1 MNAMKTIFSRI
12 TMGGSVAALKEIN
25 VAVYEADGSTR
36 KFGDI
41 MSDLSKKWDTLS
53 NAQQQTIGKQ
63 LAGVHQLT
71 RFVGLMQNYD
81 TALKATTASENSQGS
96 ALQENARYLES
107 AQSKVNALEVAWQE
121 FALTASKSIMMDGI
135 VFGVNALK
143 EMTNALNALIS
154 LDPSKGNLFLG
165 LGMLTAA
172 MGGLATLM
180 NPTLRGFATQ
190 GGALDFLKDKL
201 QAVTVEYQSQQQTIR
216 DQKQTQTA
224 LNGQTAQSLTLM
236 ERMKAGSRTA
246 GSGMRFLGSAIAG
259 VGKSIGMMLLTSA
272 GVGLAL
278 AGITA
283 AVGWVIKKFTDAS
296 NEAKEFEKKMNA
308 QIKTYSDN
316 KDSIDEL
323 VNRYEE
329 LRNKTNRTSEETEL
343 FYQTQKQLGNY
354 MPELVEKVDEQG
366 RTHLSTAISIKKH
379 VDELKKLEALKD
391 KEKILKKKEK
401 LSDTEDAL
409 KQLEEERKKLEKAN
423 KIAEETRKKKAPDY
437 YVSAKDG
444 GDGSGNAPKVSKE
457 DAEKNVLEQ
466 NLKTTQAARET
477 ADANATILKT
487 KREIFDLERKQEIGY
502 NSMNKEQRS
511 MIDLILDQVDGAEL
525 YGKKN
530 KESLEAISGIKDLIQ
545 ETADVMNNIKPF
557 DEQLFKAGDRSTQ
570 LTMIRES
577 ATASILEIKKLM
589 KTKEE
594 LSSKDSLSAT
604 ELAKFNT
611 LDGQIKKLQESTN
624 AYIPTINS
632 MGYSLGASDMKLL
645 KVSDSMNTSQIA
657 ALNTASAMRD
667 TADGMDDLSDS
678 ADMASAGSAT
688 LAEQLGY
695 SEQEFS
701 SITERIEGY
710 NSVLLDAANGHV
722 ITAEEMMNLVAKMP
736 ELANAFTVQNGV
748 VKLNVKAVETLRN
761 AQLEQFKDK
770 VKQQKLELL
779 NGLAE
784 SKNFAMVAGSKI
796 ESIKSVADA
805 EMLLVEVKRQQVKAL
820 QELDKADPN
829 NRGIMHAYD
838 VYTRTDGGAYA
849 TYMNQI
855 NQVIGQIKSLDAASK
870 IITEGMGASIK
881 DLDKANKAAEEQN
894 KANKKTDKTEKNK
907 QDTLT
912 TSTYLTNKYTEA
924 IDKATAAL
932 EKQQGKREKYAKGS
946 KAYGDA
952 IKKEIALLKKQIEAT
967 KAYEKV
973 LENAN
978 KKKKLIANTG
988 IHTTDQN
995 ITVDKDGKIV
1005 NKSKPKKDY
1014 DVLPKYVAPKSSGGS
1029 KGSSGTGGSK
1039 SGGFKKTGT
1048 KRLSGW
1054 SGARTAPYK
1063 QKRSATYYHEGID
1076 IDGYNGQRLDS
1087 NVNGTV
1093 FYVGK
1098 TNNKIGIPWQYGKT
1112 VVIKSGS
1119 YYHIYAHLKE
1129 YMVKAGQ
1136 KIGVGQQIG
1145 EIGFTGNVVSNGGDG
1160 SHLHYEV
1167 RTSMGRWGQNLVNPT
1182 KSADRARAGKK
1193 TTYKW
1198 SSGSKKSS
1206 VSSNYGSRSSSVST
1220 ASVSTASS
1228 RSKNP
1233 LNYLKRSTNKIKRG
1247 TAKGLLKGKESL
1259 FEKYGKEYGV
1269 DPVLAM
1275 AIAMAETGRGTSDGI
1290 KYKNNVGGMMDPA
1303 TNWKK
1308 LIKFDSLNQ
1317 GIESHIRN
1325 LKRNYSDKKT
1335 LSAIQKKYAPRNAA
1349 NDPKGLNKNWLGNV
1363 TFFYGEMLGKAGVSA
1378 PKDTKR
1384 KSSSSTPKTS
1394 DQAKKKSDQTKR
1406 NADRKAALAA
1416 QKQAERD
1423 TEIALDKQKDMLS
1436 QYMLELFTNNA
1447 DIIRRKYDNLN
1458 ADLEVLQERDSRQTG
1473 NRMTGV
1479 NLSRDILKN
1488 SKKQRMAVEEE
1499 ISKLTN
1505 NLKSKDAKLLT
1516 SARRAELTQRLADL
1530 KRLLKTEKYEEMDA
1544 LAELL
1549 RDKAAVRNRLITNQ
1563 MLSATKKNAL
1573 LERKMAVLDTDTNYG
1588 KEMAYKYTYQQEA
1601 AQKSLFKIKKKQY
1614 DYELKRLED
1623 IRKKYGGSSQM
1634 YKDQLEL
1641 VKTYSSE
1648 LMGIEAQIVNL
1659 NKEQKD
1665 MLTGYTED
1673 MISTIK
1679 DAIEQRRDAEIKSIE
1694 AIEEKR
1700 KKAIETERNK
1710 AQHAHEAKLKEMDD
1724 EQKKYDDFFDKRLKD
1739 LDKEDEARSDKK
1751 QMDDFAKR
1759 EKEIRKQ
1766 LNGLSMDDSYE
1777 AKAKRKELNKTLE
1790 ELVTERDEYLY
1801 SRDRDKQRK
1810 AIEEEQKNYNDSLD
1824 KKREAEDKSYEDYTK
1839 ILDQRAEA
1847 EEKMFEEMKDNLNKA
1862 YDELLNDEKKW
1873 NDIRMDMM
1881 KGNFKDAEQRV
1892 KYLMTTTSSMFKD
1905 VVAKS
1910 GDTYKSVTSDMSSL
1924 YDDVSIKT
1932 MDMSAELT
1940 KSFQDLAAEG
1950 GTQYGE
1956 LGKSIETNLITKLKE
1971 VLDLMNR
1978 LKNENFDFKPPTPN
1992 AGDDK
1997 TNTPD
2002 EGGFGLYAKQDKS
2015 GKGVGI
2021 TDKIGGKTIGSLV
2034 NGQKY
2039 NVIEQTEYYSKVALG
2054 NGKTGWVLTSDLT
2067 TSKEGTSYGA
2077 GFDNKHQ
2084 DKVLDMRKT
2093 IDGFQSTYSTSG
2105 SLTKERIAAIE
2116 KVFGKGSADLYIDAV
2131 KDKQSYLSKAESQ
2144 AFADYKA
2151 KYEAATTD
2159 SQRLKAA
2166 DEYVKLIDE
2175 VKDKVATAKRELD
2188 SIYADISSKKG
2199 DTKTGKSKLSED
2211 AVLRSDPYVMANNVI
2226 GNFKKGEAVQILGDK
2241 GNYYQAKIGGK
2252 SGFIYKDRVAK
2263 FKTGGMTP
2271 ANLPES
2277 GAMAILHKKELVL
2290 TERQT
2295 ANLLNTIQKTDSM
2308 MQPMREL
2315 WGMMNGR
2322 SVPKQVSSQSN
2333 NSMVVN
2339 IEKVDFSNN
2348 QIKNGREASK
2358 EFMNE
2363 VVNGI
2368 KKKYNN

>member
-12 TMGGSVAALKEIN
+12 TMAGSVAALKEIN

-41 MSDLSKKWDTLS
+41 MGDLSEKWGNLS

-135 VFGVNALK
+135 IFGVNALK
-143 EMTNALNALIS
+143 EMTNALNAVIS

-172 MGGLATLM
+172 MGGLVTLM

-201 QAVTVEYQSQQQTIR
+201 QAVTVEYQTQQQVLR

-224 LNGQTAQSLTLM
+224 LNGQSAQSLTLM
-236 ERMKAGSRTA
+236 ERMQAGSRTA
-246 GSGMRFLGSAIAG
+246 GSGMRFLGNAIAG
-259 VGKSIGMMLLTSA
+259 VGKSIGMMLLTTA

-278 AGITA
+278 AGVTA
-283 AVGWVIKKFTDAS
+283 AVGWVVKKFTDAS
-296 NEAKEFEKKMNA
+296 NAAAEAEKKFNR
-308 QIKTYSDN
+308 QVKTYTDN

-323 VNRYEE
+323 VDRYEK
-329 LRNKTNRTSEETEL
+329 LKDKTNRTLEETEL
-343 FYQTQKQLGNY
+343 FYQAQKQLGNY
-354 MPELVEKVDEQG
+354 MPDLVAKVDEQG
-366 RTHLSTAISIKKH
+366 RTHLSTSISIKKH
-379 VDELKKLEALKD
+379 VEELKKLEALKAQ
-391 KEKILKKKEK
+391 EKINKKKTGLDKTEEEVEK
-401 LSDTEDAL
+401 L
-409 KQLEEERKKLEKAN
+409 KKLEEQN
-423 KIAEETRKKKAPDY
+423 KKA
-437 YVSAKDG
+437 AK
-444 GDGSGNAPKVSKE
+444 
-457 DAEKNVLEQ
+457 
-466 NLKTTQAARET
+466 AARELIAEQNKNGNKFSNT
-477 ADANATILKT
+477 GEAYQNAMPKKSKEEDSADRTKADNARVQTENQLALKSAEI
-487 KREIFDLERKQEIGY
+487 KKSKQEIFNLERKQEVGY
-502 NSMNKEQRS
+502 YSMNKEQRA

-530 KESLEAISGIKDLIQ
+530 KESLEAISGIKKLIQ

-645 KVSDSMNTSQIA
+645 KVSDSMSTSQIA

-829 NRGIMHAYD
+829 SRGIMHAYD
-838 VYTRTDGGAYA
+838 VHTRTDGGAYA

-988 IHTTDQN
+988 IHTIDQN

-1014 DVLPKYVAPKSSGGS
+1014 DVLPKYTAPKSSGGS
-1029 KGSSGTGGSK
+1029 KGSSGS
-1039 SGGFKKTGT
+1039 SGFKKTGSKT
-1048 KRLSGW
+1048 LAGW
-1054 SGARTAPYK
+1054 GTINSPFGQVRTING
-1063 QKRSATYYHEGID
+1063 QTWRHEGID
-1076 IDGYNGQRLDS
+1076 LKGRTGDRLDS
-1087 NVNGTV
+1087 RVNGTV
-1093 FYVGK
+1093 VYTGK
-1098 TNNKIGIPWQYGKT
+1098 ANAKWGVPWQYGNT
-1112 VVIKSGS
+1112 VVVQSGD
-1119 YYHIYAHLKE
+1119 YLHFHAHLSKIST
-1129 YMVKAGQ
+1129 KAGQRVGVGQ
-1136 KIGVGQQIG
+1136 KIG
-1145 EIGFTGNVVSNGGDG
+1145 EIGSTGNSTGA
-1160 SHLHYEV
+1160 HLHYEIRRV
-1167 RTSMGRWGQNLVNPT
+1167 GSAKNGQKSQWGKGLVNPT
-1182 KSADRARAGKK
+1182 SAAKSAMYGKK

-1198 SSGSKKSS
+1198 SSGSKKAS

-1228 RSKNP
+1228 RGKNP
-1233 LNYLKRSTNKIKRG
+1233 LSYLKRPSNKIKRG
-1247 TAKGLLKGKESL
+1247 YAKGLLKGKESL

-1394 DQAKKKSDQTKR
+1394 DQAKKKSEQTKR

-1423 TEIALDKQKDMLS
+1423 TEISLDKQKDMLS

-1473 NRMTGV
+1473 DRMTGV

-1601 AQKSLFKIKKKQY
+1601 AQKSLFKVKKKQY

-1648 LMGIEAQIVNL
+1648 LMEIEAQIVNL

-1777 AKAKRKELNKTLE
+1777 AKAKRKELNKSLE

-1873 NDIRMDMM
+1873 NNIRMDMM

-1910 GDTYKSVTSDMSSL
+1910 GSTYKSVTSDMSSL

-1932 MDMSAELT
+1932 MDMSAELK
-1940 KSFQDLAAEG
+1940 KSFKDLAAEG

-1956 LGKSIETNLITKLKE
+1956 LGKSIETNVITKLKE

-1978 LKNENFDFKPPTPN
+1978 LKNENFNFKPPTPN
-1992 AGDDK
+1992 ASDDK

-2021 TDKIGGKTIGSLV
+2021 TDKVGGKTIGSLV

-2093 IDGFQSTYSTSG
+2093 IDGFQSTYSSSG

-2116 KVFGKGSADLYIDAV
+2116 KVFGKGSANLYIDAV

-2151 KYEAATTD
+2151 KYESATTD

-2226 GNFKKGEAVQILGDK
+2226 GKFKKGEAVQILGDK

-2290 TERQT
+2290 TEQQT
-2295 ANLLNTIQKTDSM
+2295 ANLLNTIKKTDSM

-2322 SVPKQVSSQSN
+2322 SVPKQVSSQSS

-2339 IEKVDFSNN
+2339 IDTVDFSNN
-2348 QIKNGREASK
+2348 QIKNGKEASK